1 MGKLIIENNY
11 GTTPNEILNHDE
23 LSLRA
28 KGLFGFLQSKAGEW
42 SFSTER
48 IAGQC
53 KESVKT
59 IRKTLQELESF
70 GLLKRVLNPKDEQ
83 GKWTGYDYILSIE
96 IKRVSPKP
104 SLPKAIGRIT
114 DRMDNG
120 EDISNKEYSKKDIV
134 IKNISIAETSSAG
147 EVIPDLLN
155 DNQKHIQIIGLY
167 AISKNIDF
175 KSKKQ
180 QQDFIKR
187 NIRPAR
193 LIDSYDLER
202 IKETIRYL
210 MINAD
215 FKWTLESVGKYIDE
229 DLNKLKTNNNIVII
243 Q

>member
-1 MGKLIIENNY
+1 MGKLIIKDKFA
-11 GTTPNEILNHDE
+11 TTPNEILNHEE

-28 KGLFGFLQSKAGEW
+28 KGMFAFLQSKPENW
-42 SFSTER
+42 QFSNDR
-48 IAGQC
+48 IALQL
-53 KESVKT
+53 KESSKVV
-59 IRKTLQELESF
+59 RKVLQELEQF
-70 GLLKRVLNPKDEQ
+70 GLLKRSNRKKDEE
-83 GKWTGYDYILSIE
+83 GKWTGYDYTLFNSIN
-96 IKRVSPKP
+96 IISNKP
-104 SLPKAIGRIT
+104 SLPKRVERIIGNT
-114 DRMDNG
+114 DNR

>member
-1 MGKLIIENNY
+1 MGKLIIKDKFA
-11 GTTPNEILNHDE
+11 TTPNEILNHEE

-28 KGLFGFLQSKAGEW
+28 KGMFAFLQSKPENW
-42 SFSTER
+42 QFSNDR
-48 IAGQC
+48 IALQL
-53 KESVKT
+53 KESSKVV
-59 IRKTLQELESF
+59 RKVLQELEQF
-70 GLLKRVLNPKDEQ
+70 GLLKRSNRKKDEE
-83 GKWTGYDYILSIE
+83 GKWTGYDYTLFNSIN
-96 IKRVSPKP
+96 IISNKP
-104 SLPKAIGRIT
+104 SLPKRVERIIGNT
-114 DRMDNG
+114 DNR
-120 EDISNKEYSKKDIV
+120 EDISKQEISKKDIV